1 MLWITWRQTRIQILL
16 TFGLLAVLG
25 GWILING
32 LGSAG
37 LPAGPGPVSSREQA
51 EINVLLQDHT
61 GALLSTLNYIVVV
74 PVLVGVFWGAPLLA
88 REYEAGTYRFAWT
101 QSIPRVRWV
110 LVKLGSLGSL
120 VVLAGLVL
128 GAMTTWWSSRFPG
141 HMSVDRFNSGTMFGL
156 SGVAPAGWWLFAF
169 CVGVAAGA
177 LIRRTVPAL
186 AVTAAVVIA
195 VMIGLMGF
203 ARDHYAEPILVDD
216 EHAEITR
223 SAEAARSESVLL
235 GPDGAANAVM
245 DQNSLAAGLCPDSK
259 DDAMKCLR
267 YNGYRFGT
275 EYQPADRYWRFQWT
289 ETGVLAL
296 GAIGAVTFAVRR
308 TSRRPV

>member
-16 TFGLLAVLG
+16 TFGFLAALG

-32 LGSAG
+32 LGSVG

-61 GALLSTLNYIVVV
+61 GALLSTLNYVVVV
-74 PVLVGVFWGAPLLA
+74 PVLIGVFWGAPLLA

-101 QSIPRVRWV
+101 QSIPRARWL
-110 LVKLGSLGSL
+110 LVKLGSLGLL
-120 VVLAGLVL
+120 VVLSGLAL

-141 HMSVDRFNSGTMFGL
+141 HMSVHRFNSGTMFGL

-177 LIRRTVPAL
+177 LMRRTVPAL

-195 VMIGLMGF
+195 VMSGLMGV
-203 ARDHYAEPILVDD
+203 ARDHYAEPMVADGQS
-216 EHAEITR
+216 AELTR
-223 SAEAARSESVLL
+223 SRDAVRTEPVLL
-235 GPDGAANAVM
+235 GPDGATNDADV
-245 DQNSLAAGLCPDSK
+245 NSLAAGLCPQSQ
-259 DDAMKCLR
+259 DDAMKCLQD
-267 YNGYRFGT
+267 NGYRSVT

-296 GAIGAVTFAVRR
+296 GAIGAVAFAVRR